1 MSAPRLKKY
10 STLTDE
16 ILDLGPV
23 ADDNEEIDL
32 LELGSFAATGHPDV
46 IVFVEGKLPPLQKWE
61 PET

>member
-1 MSAPRLKKY
+1 MGQLKKY

-16 ILDLGPV
+16 LLDV
-23 ADDNEEIDL
+23 NVDYTTDV
-32 LELGSFAATGHPDV
+32 LELASLIATGHDDV